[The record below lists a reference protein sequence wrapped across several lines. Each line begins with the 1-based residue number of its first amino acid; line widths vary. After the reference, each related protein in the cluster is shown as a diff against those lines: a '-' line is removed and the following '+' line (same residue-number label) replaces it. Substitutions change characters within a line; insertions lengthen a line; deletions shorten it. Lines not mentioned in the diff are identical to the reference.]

1 MTRPDLPLVVFG
13 YAAPDAT
20 VDAKLRMT
28 EFAILLGKLAGIDL
42 AVTALPSYER
52 VAQLIH
58 KREIDLAWLSPIP
71 FISLQRAKRI
81 IPLVSHHRGG
91 RTSYCSAVIV
101 PASSR
106 VRSVGGLAGKRAG
119 WVDRYSASG
128 FALPRIQMAAM
139 GLDVRT
145 AFRGQR
151 FYGTHE
157 AVVRAVVEERVD
169 FGATYVRLDRKGAVQ
184 RGPWSAM
191 APKYAEGFRVLATFG
206 EIPSDVIA
214 ARSDLETG
222 VRERIVKAFVQ
233 LAKNP
238 RGKELIGSIFG
249 AEDFRRPTA
258 EGYEVLRGATASAV
272 EEGLL
277 EADDD
282 PDFGSDLKKVAERVD
297 QTLQMPMRSR
307 ADSTQEAEIIE
318 EVEAP
323 TPAPAPTARARVP
336 RPTRK

>member
-1 MTRPDLPLVVFG
+1 MIPKSDLQLVVFG
-13 YAAPDAT
+13 YAAPE
-20 VDAKLRMT
+20 VSLDAKMRMT
-28 EFAILLGKLAGIDL
+28 DFAILMGKLAGIDL

-71 FISLQRAKRI
+71 FISLQRSKRV

-91 RTSYCSAVIV
+91 RTSYCAAVIV

-106 VRSVGGLAGKRAG
+106 MRSVMGLAGKRAG

-139 GLDVRT
+139 GLDVRR

-169 FGATYVRLDRKGAVQ
+169 FGATYVRMDRKGDVQ
-184 RGPWSAM
+184 RGPWSTM
-191 APKYAEGFRVLATFG
+191 GPKYEEGVRVLATFG

-214 ARSDLETG
+214 ARSDLDAG

-233 LAKNP
+233 MAKDP
-238 RGKELIGSIFG
+238 CGKQLILGVFG
-249 AEDFRRPTA
+249 AEDFRRPNA
-258 EGYEVLRGATASAV
+258 EGYEVLRGATAGAV
-272 EEGLL
+272 EAGLL
-277 EADDD
+277 EADEEVDYEQD
-282 PDFGSDLKKVAERVD
+282 VKKVFQRVD
-297 QTLQMPMRSR
+297 QTLALRIRQ
-307 ADSTQEAEIIE
+307 
-318 EVEAP
+318 
-323 TPAPAPTARARVP
+323 
-336 RPTRK
+336 K